1 MLFASIATSVVL
13 LLVIIYPL
21 FFTKNEL
28 LTEATGEA
36 SLEGVRKLKKALL
49 DKYLEEE
56 QLFEEKELNALVWKQ
71 RQQYYINRYIDASR
85 REDYLVALSEEGES

>member
-1 MLFASIATSVVL
+1 MFILC
-13 LLVIIYPL
+13 

-28 LTEATGEA
+28 LAEATGEA

-49 DKYLEEE
+49 AKYLEEE

-71 RQQYYINRYIDASR
+71 RQQYT
-85 REDYLVALSEEGES
+85 

>member
-1 MLFASIATSVVL
+1 MYHFTFSYCLSFV
-13 LLVIIYPL
+13 
-21 FFTKNEL
+21 FTKNEL
-28 LTEATGEA
+28 LAEATGEA

-49 DKYLEEE
+49 AKYLEEE

-85 REDYLVALSEEGES
+85 RERLSSCT